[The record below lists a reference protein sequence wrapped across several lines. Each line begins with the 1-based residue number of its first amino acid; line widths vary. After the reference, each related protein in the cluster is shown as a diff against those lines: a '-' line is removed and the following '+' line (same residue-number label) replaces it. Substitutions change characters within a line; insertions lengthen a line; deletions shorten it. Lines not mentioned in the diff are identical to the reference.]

1 MDVGAEHALDDNEAA
16 DVHVLTDGEDHI
28 LELAFNGEVGVKILE
43 SKKSFNICGLV
54 AENSR
59 ENTLYE
65 LLESVVLC
73 NKVGLRV
80 DLDHCGGV
88 FVIGK
93 KDIDNTFGCD
103 TVSLLCGYGKA
114 LLTKNLYSLVEI
126 SARLGESLLALHHA
140 AAGLGAE
147 IGYHFC
153 SNCSHLYLPFLF
165 FDFEI

>member
-1 MDVGAEHALDDNEAA
+1 MPRAEASRSA
-16 DVHVLTDGEDHI
+16 
-28 LELAFNGEVGVKILE
+28 
-43 SKKSFNICGLV
+43 GLSRRIV
-54 AENSR
+54 AGYR
-59 ENTLYE
+59 YE

-103 TVSLLCGYGKA
+103 TVSLLCSYGKS

-126 SARLGESLLALHHA
+126 SARLGESLLALPSCRSRSWR
-140 AAGLGAE
+140 GDPDTILQ
-147 IGYHFC
+147 
-153 SNCSHLYLPFLF
+153 
-165 FDFEI
+165 